1 MALPDAI
8 HNDPYRSALRAIRS
22 SSGTHRLKDFFLAIL
37 CSLKDCSIGK
47 DFDDCSRTGSEWAG
61 VAVHSR
67 SGSDSSTQRLTTTA
81 PRYEDDPYAR
91 QEHFTGGGAAPA
103 ERCTSL
109 RANSYLPYSHHA
121 HDPHAPVEPIYIEDK
136 APSLLQPAL
145 SMQTDARLEDGL
157 SQNHPHI
164 LEGHEKKERP
174 PRSEPMASEEDWLS
188 LFAAKRAGP
197 GHGWRAKTRCCGL
210 TRGAVTA
217 LAVIAILAVIV
228 VIWAIVWPRVPGVS
242 FAAASNTSP
251 PQWSKD
257 ALSYNATWSV
267 NLTAINDKNII
278 PTRIQSMTLTAV
290 DHDTGVAFG
299 TGALS
304 NFLLPT
310 GSSVLQFPVSI
321 NYTTTNTSDPTK
333 NDLYD
338 ACGPQVASFS
348 PTLASEQQDLTLA
361 IDFYVT
367 IRISG
372 LVWSN
377 TRVAFAPS
385 FDCPVD

>member
-8 HNDPYRSALRAIRS
+8 HNDPYRSALKAIRGS
-22 SSGTHRLKDFFLAIL
+22 S
-37 CSLKDCSIGK
+37 
-47 DFDDCSRTGSEWAG
+47 DFDDCSRPGSEWAG
-61 VAVHSR
+61 LVAHSR

-81 PRYEDDPYAR
+81 ARYEDDPYAR
-91 QEHFTGGGAAPA
+91 QEYPSSSSGGGAESA

-121 HDPHAPVEPIYIEDK
+121 RDPYARVEPIYIEDK

-145 SMQTDARLEDGL
+145 SMQTDVRLEEGL
-157 SQNHPHI
+157 SQSNPPI
-164 LEGHEKKERP
+164 LGDHEKQDHQVRK
-174 PRSEPMASEEDWLS
+174 EPMASEEDWLS
-188 LFAAKRAGP
+188 LFAAKRASP

-210 TRGAVTA
+210 TRGTVTA
-217 LAVIAILAVIV
+217 LGVIAILAVIV
-228 VIWAIVWPRVPGVS
+228 VIWAIVWPRVPRMS
-242 FAAASNTSP
+242 FAAANNTSP

-278 PTRIQSMTLTAV
+278 PTRIDSMALSVV

-299 TGALS
+299 SGSLS

-310 GSSVLQFPVSI
+310 GSTILQFPVSI
-321 NYTTTNTSDPTK
+321 SYTTTNASDPTK

-367 IRISG
+367 IRIAG